1 MFEFETMDEAK
12 LLNDTMWFL
21 EKLFKKPLPRPINVK
36 RTKWLTNENFLG
48 SYSYQAMTYQDD
60 TVENLARAI
69 NSPSGKPAVLFGGEA
84 TDKFYMGYVNGGM
97 NSGNRAAQEIIDFY
111 ALRKAPEAPPKK

>member
-1 MFEFETMDEAK
+1 MYQFETMDESK

-21 EKLFKKPLPRPINVK
+21 EKLFKKTLPRPINVR
-36 RTKWLTNENFLG
+36 RTNWMTNENFLG
-48 SYSYQAMTYQDD
+48 SYSFHAATAQDN

-69 NSPSGKPAVLFGGEA
+69 KGPSGKPAVLFAGEA

-97 NSGNRAAQEIIDFY
+97 NSGNRAAQEIIDFH
-111 ALRKAPEAPPKK
+111 A